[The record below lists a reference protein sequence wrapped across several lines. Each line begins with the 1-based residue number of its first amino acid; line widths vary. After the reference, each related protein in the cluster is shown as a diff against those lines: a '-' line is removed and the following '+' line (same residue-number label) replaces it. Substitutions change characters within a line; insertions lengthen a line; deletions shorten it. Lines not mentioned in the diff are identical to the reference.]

1 MAKISQNKKIALS
14 AVAIF
19 IVSFAIMLFF
29 LGDNPGGLNSAE
41 TNVLNSG
48 EHSEQ
53 AESSDNLMQYSD
65 ELILLALEAKEPIF
79 VVSSEGIFER
89 ANSNF
94 CSILDFE
101 CDKLKGEKLF
111 DFISKDHIADLVSAH
126 SELILYGKNMDG
138 IGPIKFTNKKSE
150 RLLLLSAKPLGDDT
164 GKVSHIIFAAKDLT
178 EIIKDFRKV
187 DKEKTEEQRKWF
199 ERLYP
204 KIEESDDQDAKI
216 LVDKISFARKR

>member
-19 IVSFAIMLFF
+19 IVSFSVMLFF
-29 LGDNPGGLNSAE
+29 LGDNQGGLGSGEA
-41 TNVLNSG
+41 NVLNSG
-48 EHSEQ
+48 GSHGEQTETIDLAKYSE
-53 AESSDNLMQYSD
+53 ESIS
-65 ELILLALEAKEPIF
+65 EALKADEPIF
-79 VVSSEGIFER
+79 VVTAEGIFDK

-94 CSILDFE
+94 CNILDFE
-101 CDKLKGEKLF
+101 CEKLKGKKLF
-111 DFISKDHIADLVSAH
+111 DYISKDHIADFVSAH

-138 IGPIKFTNKKSE
+138 IGPIKMANKKHE
-150 RLLLLSAKPLGDDT
+150 RLLLFSAKPLADED

-204 KIEESDDQDAKI
+204 RIEESENQDTKI

>member
-1 MAKISQNKKIALS
+1 MPKISQNKKIALS

-19 IVSFAIMLFF
+19 IVSFSIMLFF

-48 EHSEQ
+48 GHGEQSE
-53 AESSDNLMQYSD
+53 SNDSVVKYSE
-65 ELILLALEAKEPIF
+65 ELVSLALKAEEPIF
-79 VVSSEGIFER
+79 VVSAEGIFER

-94 CSILDFE
+94 CNILDFE
-101 CDKLKGEKLF
+101 CDKLKGKKLF
-111 DFISKDHIADLVSAH
+111 DFISKDDIADLVSAH

-150 RLLLLSAKPLGDDT
+150 RLLLLSAKPLGDDK

-178 EIIKDFRKV
+178 EIIKNFRKV
-187 DKEKTEEQRKWF
+187 DKEKTEEQREWF

-204 KIEESDDQDAKI
+204 KIEESDDQDTKI

>member
-19 IVSFAIMLFF
+19 VVSFSVMLFF
-29 LGDNPGGLNSAE
+29 LGDNQGGLGSGEA
-41 TNVLNSG
+41 NVLNSG
-48 EHSEQ
+48 SHGDQTETADLAKYSE
-53 AESSDNLMQYSD
+53 
-65 ELILLALEAKEPIF
+65 ELVLEALKVNEPIF
-79 VVSSEGIFER
+79 VVTAEGIFDK

-101 CDKLKGEKLF
+101 CEKLKGKKLF
-111 DFISKDHIADLVSAH
+111 DYISKDHIADFVSAH

-138 IGPIKFTNKKSE
+138 IGPIKMTNKKHE
-150 RLLLLSAKPLGDDT
+150 RLLLLSAKPLADES

-204 KIEESDDQDAKI
+204 RIDESENQDTKI